1 MEKTDKLYVKL
12 IYQYFTYLKQNGCQ
26 SNKTFVNRNVNH
38 VKKFY
43 NVDFS
48 DYWEQPDLLMKL
60 KIPYRIS
67 LF

>member
-1 MEKTDKLYVKL
+1 MLNL
-12 IYQYFTYLKQNGCQ
+12 FINIHTYLKQNGCQ

-38 VKKFY
+38 VKEFLQY
-43 NVDFS
+43 RFFRLLA
-48 DYWEQPDLLMKL
+48 EQPDLLMKL